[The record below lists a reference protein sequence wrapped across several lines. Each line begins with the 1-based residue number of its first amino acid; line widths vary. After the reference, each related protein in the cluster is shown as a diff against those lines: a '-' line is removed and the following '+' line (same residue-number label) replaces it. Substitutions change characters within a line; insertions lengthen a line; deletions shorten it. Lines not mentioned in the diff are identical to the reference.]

1 MTNISIII
9 TECEIHGITEEVA
22 TYQEWQR
29 RGYQVQKGQ
38 KALFDTMIWMPRKKG
53 VNQDDS
59 ADVTEEN
66 KSRFFMKKAYFFGE
80 SQVQAK

>member
-1 MTNISIII
+1 MTNLAIII
-9 TECEIHGITEEVA
+9 MECEIHGITEDVA

-53 VNQDDS
+53 ANQDDS
-59 ADVTEEN
+59 ADVMEEN
-66 KSRFFMKKAYFFGE
+66 RFFMKKAYFFGE